1 MSDEERLNSA
11 FTLMR
16 RMPPANTV
24 KSLAGLI
31 ELCPDLVDEL
41 LTNVDQPLR
50 VVKDPSTGK
59 DYVICDYNRDGDAY
73 RSPWS
78 NKYFYPEDGSE
89 EKEGF
94 FPSAELRSLE
104 QQANAIFDAYREQYF
119 GTGLSSV
126 YFFDCE
132 APAFGAAFLIHKE
145 VPAVETL
152 KKGAWDS
159 SHIFDV
165 TPTGKPD
172 EYTYTLTSTVL
183 IAMNIEENT
192 TGDVDLSGSM
202 TSQTVK
208 TKSTDKFTNHIV
220 HMGTMIEE
228 AENKLRTHIESIYIQ
243 KTREVLSG
251 ARSSSGARDAQ
262 WAAIAN
268 ALANKNES
276 KE

>member
-1 MSDEERLNSA
+1 M
-11 FTLMR
+11 
-16 RMPPANTV
+16 
-24 KSLAGLI
+24 
-31 ELCPDLVDEL
+31 
-41 LTNVDQPLR
+41 
-50 VVKDPSTGK
+50 
-59 DYVICDYNRDGDAY
+59 
-73 RSPWS
+73 
-78 NKYFYPEDGSE
+78 
-89 EKEGF
+89 
-94 FPSAELRSLE
+94 
-104 QQANAIFDAYREQYF
+104 
-119 GTGLSSV
+119 

-132 APAFGAAFLIHKE
+132 APAFGAAFLIHKD
-145 VPAVETL
+145 VPGVETL

-183 IAMNIEENT
+183 IAIHIADNT
-192 TGDVDLSGSM
+192 TGDADLSGSL

-208 TKSTDKFTNHIV
+208 TKSTDKFTNHLV

-228 AENKLRTHIESIYIQ
+228 AENKLRGHIESIYIQ

-262 WAAIAN
+262 LAAIAN
-268 ALANKNES
+268 SIASLKNER